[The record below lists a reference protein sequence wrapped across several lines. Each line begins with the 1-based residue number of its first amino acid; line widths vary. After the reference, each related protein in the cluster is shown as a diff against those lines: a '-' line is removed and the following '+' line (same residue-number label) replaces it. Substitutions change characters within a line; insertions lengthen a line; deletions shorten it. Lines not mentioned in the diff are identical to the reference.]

1 MNFEVTREFY
11 CFRQTIKQIA
21 LLQANMNCM
30 VKSVHTEAI
39 RQTQQACDFTPSW
52 QNNIESIER
61 GYSELTCLGAFLDG
75 KMVGHC
81 VFDVHTGDLT
91 QIAVWEEYRRRGI
104 GSRLLQ
110 EATKLMKTD
119 SIKILNVCSEFQG
132 MPVFLQSKNI
142 PLTSKQIDQ
151 YHIAVIPVLLG
162 NGIKLFG
169 SNGQKVNLKL
179 IGTKEYNG
187 IIELVYRR
195 R

>member
-1 MNFEVTREFY
+1 
-11 CFRQTIKQIA
+11 
-21 LLQANMNCM
+21 
-30 VKSVHTEAI
+30 
-39 RQTQQACDFTPSW
+39 
-52 QNNIESIER
+52 
-61 GYSELTCLGAFLDG
+61 
-75 KMVGHC
+75 MVGHC
-81 VFDVHTGDLT
+81 VFDVHTGDLS
-91 QIAVWEEYRRRGI
+91 QIAVWEEYHRRGI